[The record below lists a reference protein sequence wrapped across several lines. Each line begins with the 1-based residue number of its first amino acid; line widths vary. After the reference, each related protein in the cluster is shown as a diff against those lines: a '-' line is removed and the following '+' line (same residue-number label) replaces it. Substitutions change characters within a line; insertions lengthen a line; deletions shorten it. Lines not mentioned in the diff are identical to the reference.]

1 MTAIINSDVI
11 FDWSRDYS
19 RKIKPVS
26 DIGLMLK
33 NSRAEFLATLRAYID
48 YAIRETGN
56 HEDYQIHSC
65 GCLLDETGPF
75 HHLLGDVY
83 RSEIGGD
90 DFENEQLSVDDL
102 SSFIQ
107 TQNDN
112 LIESY
117 TWHYLIALR
126 GVEPRDEPFDLHENF
141 DDIISEQFVVV
152 INNLREL

>member
-11 FDWSRDYS
+11 FEWSRDYT

-33 NSRAEFLATLRAYID
+33 NSRSDFLATLRAYID

-56 HEDYQIHSC
+56 HEDHQIHSC
-65 GCLLDETGPF
+65 GCLLDETSPF
-75 HHLLGDVY
+75 HHLLEDVY

-90 DFENEQLSVDDL
+90 DFDNEQLSVDDL

-107 TQNDN
+107 TQNDD

-117 TWHYLIALR
+117 AWHYLIALR

-141 DDIISEQFVVV
+141 DDIISEQFLVL
-152 INNLREL
+152 INKLREI